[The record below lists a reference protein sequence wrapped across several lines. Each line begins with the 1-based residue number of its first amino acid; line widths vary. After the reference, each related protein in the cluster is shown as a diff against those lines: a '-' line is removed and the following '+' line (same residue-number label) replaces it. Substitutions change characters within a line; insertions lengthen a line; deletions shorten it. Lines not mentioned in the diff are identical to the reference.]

1 MNIEHAERLFSESD
15 ILAYRGSYP
24 DKIELTIISRNA
36 MKNNTLP
43 ESNLSK
49 LLSKLEYYKDSVEP
63 AYIDNARYILK
74 IKIGSKFDF
83 GFILKTIYEIASDI
97 YGNHYYRRNI
107 NFLIFLIREVIP
119 FKAMQYDI
127 TKAFSLRTETQTPQ
141 VINYKMLMESF
152 LVSCEE
158 KNKINP
164 ESIGDCII
172 SFIDDIFHVKDA
184 VPYVN
189 NVFTE
194 YLRCVSYPYY
204 AEVLAHILDKVDD
217 STIVNMVETSYMEE
231 STVTLESSLDS
242 YEDDGNTVL
251 FEDEETII
259 DSTDKLIFLFG
270 DNLFDEVNNQKIKEE
285 IRHLNRDTIRNYLPE
300 NMSGNINF
308 TINENFKMYLKEELQ
323 CKMMVSQIQRN
334 DQIDEVTIISYEGD
348 NFLLFTLDISPDE
361 IYGISIDLG
370 APYQTRKLVTFYD
383 NDDVKYQFIDNV

>member
-1 MNIEHAERLFSESD
+1 MVNIEHAERLFCESD

-24 DKIELTIISRNA
+24 EKIETKIV
-36 MKNNTLP
+36 MKYNSLP

-49 LLSKLEYYKDSVEP
+49 LLSKLEYYKDTVEP
-63 AYIDNARYILK
+63 SYIEKARIILK
-74 IKIGSKFDF
+74 LKIDSRFDF
-83 GFILKTIYEIASDI
+83 GSVLKSIYDIASDI
-97 YGNHYYRRNI
+97 YGNHHYRRNI

-119 FKAMQYDI
+119 FKAIQLDI
-127 TKAFSLRTETQTPQ
+127 TKAFSLETATQTPQ
-141 VINYKMLMESF
+141 VVNYKMLMESF
-152 LVSCEE
+152 LLSCES
-158 KNKINP
+158 KTNVSAA
-164 ESIGDCII
+164 SIGDCII
-172 SFIDDIFHVKDA
+172 KFIDDIFRVTDI

-194 YLRCVSYPYY
+194 YLRCTSYPYY
-204 AEVLAHILDKVDD
+204 AEVLVYILNKIDDESSNMEVEVDSD
-217 STIVNMVETSYMEE
+217 MKE
-231 STVTLESSLDS
+231 STVTLESNLDFYKDNGS
-242 YEDDGNTVL
+242 SVL
-251 FEDEETII
+251 YEDEETII